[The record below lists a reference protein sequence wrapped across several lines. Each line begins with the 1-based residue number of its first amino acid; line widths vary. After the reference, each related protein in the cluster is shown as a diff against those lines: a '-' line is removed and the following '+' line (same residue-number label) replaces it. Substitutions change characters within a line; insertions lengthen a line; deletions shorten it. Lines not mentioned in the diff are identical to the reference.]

1 MKTIHSIVKPVTL
14 AIISV
19 LCIPLAHAELVDQAW
34 VVQSGDGLYRIA
46 RQLAPK
52 DLKMQARIRTEIS
65 RLNPTL
71 NPEGMEIGMT
81 LRLPEFLFKQPEPAP
96 VVAPAKLPEPPA
108 PMQVSQVAA
117 ATPDPAEIIGK
128 VVIQSGS
135 MLAENRGSTRQLN
148 RTASILKGDTLKTA
162 GNARSQIRL
171 KDGALLAI
179 SPGTELKFEDF
190 AYNGSED
197 GTERSVINLIKGG
210 FRTITG
216 AIGHVNKQNYQ
227 VKTSVAT
234 IGIRGTHYGL
244 MLCEGGSCQN
254 NSEAGN
260 LNDGL
265 YGGVVDGSIVTEN
278 DTGQSTFNNDQYFQ
292 IQSAQSRPIETL
304 LPPPIFNDTPVQD
317 DKSDNKDMANGD
329 HPKGPNGNQP
339 GGQDGK
345 NPGPNGM
352 GPNGPGQPGG
362 PGPKDGMLAGN
373 FQFNHNPMM
382 MDVLQGGNPLPPP
395 GTSNLNP
402 NQPPPPPITATQ
414 NLPHL
419 AAAGSGLAISFA
431 QFDQQLALMDG
442 VAAPIIVSGKNTIRL
457 EQQTI
462 NNQTMSNLP
471 FEIHEEHYNIDQV
484 TVYETHDAKLLRA
497 DGSGSYDPDSLG
509 GSSLGVNWGRWK
521 GNYVLTETRSDIN
534 NGAAYGLTHDVYAH
548 FIYSDHV
555 TPTATIATLG
565 GLKTQMEFY
574 TYFGGTVP
582 TLTSYNG
589 GVFNAAPVTLSATQ
603 PIKIGATLDFV
614 TGQLLDYQLSI
625 SNTAADNWQASLSAP
640 VNFADLE
647 NNSFNLFGTTTLG
660 SSLNGEASLI
670 FVGNQAGAAMTSY
683 SLWYTDTSSV
693 QFGLNGVGILAPP
706 GTSAPNNSAG
716 LFTAANTTTQLSFE
730 ANVNATSRDT
740 IYTALVPNDPAIATD
755 DVMAPVMASSK
766 YIDAYQNT
774 RFTANPSQAMAT
786 QNSMALAGA
795 TINWG
800 HWDTANITIDS
811 SPFTAMTHFI
821 GSNNVTTVAQ
831 LGGLTAI
838 GSPNYTVNSSDAS
851 FNGVSVVATNV
862 TVNMTADF
870 VTQNITAYNASVSDG
885 VNPTITGY
893 LHTANQIPFASLS
906 NNFSLVNSAGCT
918 GCSARGVANVQFI
931 GSQAEGAITSFAL
944 SDGTNSAAG
953 VALLAR

>member
-1 MKTIHSIVKPVTL
+1 MKTIQRIVKPVTL

-19 LCIPLAHAELVDQAW
+19 LCMPTVHAELVDQAW

-46 RQLAPK
+46 RKLAPK

-71 NPEGMEIGMT
+71 DPESMEIGMT

-108 PMQVSQVAA
+108 PMQVSQVAEV
-117 ATPDPAEIIGK
+117 TPDPAEIIGK

-317 DKSDNKDMANGD
+317 DKSENKDMANGD
-329 HPKGPNGNQP
+329 QPKGPNGNQP

-362 PGPKDGMLAGN
+362 PGPKDGMIAGN

-402 NQPPPPPITATQ
+402 NQPPPIDPSQ
-414 NLPHL
+414 NLPRP
-419 AAAGSGLAISFA
+419 APVGSGLAISLT
-431 QFDQQLALMDG
+431 QFEQQSAMTKG
-442 VAAPIIVSGKNTIRL
+442 VAAPILVTDLSKNKIFL
-457 EQQTI
+457 EQQNI
-462 NNQTMSNLP
+462 GGQTVNNLP
-471 FEIHEEHYNIDQV
+471 FSIHEEHDDIQAAV
-484 TVYETHDAKLLRA
+484 HQTHDAIRLPKDLP
-497 DGSGSYDPDSLG
+497 GGVYENLG
-509 GSSLGVNWGRWK
+509 GSSLGVNWGRWH
-521 GNYVLTETRSDIN
+521 GNYVLTESRSDT
-534 NGAAYGLTHDVYAH
+534 NGGIPYELTHDVYAH
-548 FIYSDHV
+548 FIYSDRV
-555 TPTATIATLG
+555 TQTLATLG

-582 TLTSYNG
+582 TLTSYSG
-589 GVFNAAPVTLSATQ
+589 GVFNAAPITLSATQ
-603 PIKIGATLDFV
+603 PIKIGATIDFV
-614 TGQLLDYQLSI
+614 NLMLLDYGLSI
-625 SNTAADNWQASLSAP
+625 SDNAANNWQASLSTP
-640 VNFADLE
+640 VSLADIK
-647 NNSFNLFGTTTLG
+647 NDSFILFGSTTLG
-660 SSLNGEASLI
+660 GSLNGEASLI
-670 FVGNQAGAAMTSY
+670 FVGDQAGSAITSY
-683 SLWYTDTSSV
+683 SLWYLDSSSV
-693 QFGLNGVGILAPP
+693 EQGLNGVAVLATP
-706 GTSAPNNSAG
+706 GMAVPINSVG
-716 LFTAANTTTQLSFE
+716 LFAAANTTTQLSFA
-730 ANVNATSRDT
+730 ANVNAASRDN
-740 IYTALVPNDPAIATD
+740 IYTAMVPNNPAIATD

-766 YIDAYQNT
+766 YISAYQNT

-786 QNSMALAGA
+786 QNSAVLAGA

-800 HWDTANITIDS
+800 HWDTANISVDTSI
-811 SPFTAMTHFI
+811 TTNGMTHFI
-821 GSNNVTTVAQ
+821 GSNNVTTLVQ

-885 VNPTITGY
+885 VNPAITGY

-918 GCSARGVANVQFI
+918 GCLARGVANVQFV

-944 SDGTNSAAG
+944 SDGTNSASG